1 MIFKDR
7 KRKLSHA
14 MEVLLLVALA
24 YLKVDR

>member
-7 KRKLSHA
+7 KRKPSHA